1 MTERKKGRFTLEE
14 IAVIEQDC
22 ESLDA
27 QVIAYKL
34 NRDPQSV
41 RDFIKVK
48 LGKGQTE
55 KENFQLTASYDLTK
69 RPVWKEIKKQFHEDE
84 LDYFKYQWG
93 QIISQFRDD
102 VQPTEEM
109 QIIDAIRL
117 EILMNRC
124 LEHKMRTEVDIKENQ
139 LNITNERKLGDAQD
153 VNLIIAYERNIA
165 SLTAGMDSL
174 GKDFKEMQTKKNAIL
189 KDLKATREQRVERL
203 EDAKENFVAWLKR
216 LDSDPAFTRQM
227 GIDMEKMR
235 MAVEIEQERLTQYH
249 TYENKVVDQPF
260 LSPESILDDHI

>member
-1 MTERKKGRFTLEE
+1 MTERKKGRFTREE

-27 QVIAYKL
+27 KTIALKL

-41 RDFIKVK
+41 RDFIKNK
-48 LGKGQTE
+48 LGKGETE
-55 KENFQLTASYDLTK
+55 RENFQLTASYDLTK
-69 RPVWKEIKKQFHEDE
+69 RPVWKEIKKQFHADE

-102 VQPTEEM
+102 VQPTEEI

-124 LEHKMRTEVDIKENQ
+124 LEHKMRTEKDIKENQ
-139 LNITNERKLGDAQD
+139 QNITDERKLGGNEDIT
-153 VNLIIAYERNIA
+153 LILAYERNIA

-174 GKDFKEMQTKKNAIL
+174 SKDFKEMQTKKNAIL

-203 EDAKENFVAWLKR
+203 EDSKENFVAWLKR
-216 LDSDPAFTRQM
+216 LDSDPDFVKKM
-227 GIDMEKMR
+227 GLEMEKMR
-235 MAVEIEQERLTQYH
+235 MAVNVEQERLTKYH
-249 TYENKVVDQPF
+249 TYENKMVDQPY
-260 LSPESILDDHI
+260 LCPETILDDHI